1 VTLGRLH
8 FPRPQQFRR
17 EDRPEGLPWLD
28 PLANCSAAKAEEN
41 ERSTFELCELR
52 RSESPHPLVNVGPS
66 HCRQLVDH
74 QKAGL
79 SYARGSVG
87 RDGEPQERSVDV
99 GRGERTDRHRIRFE
113 AIVLDDQCR
122 ARFGC
127 VDAVSNQPDL
137 SALHSTQS
145 AEIASTKA

>member
-1 VTLGRLH
+1 MEYRSQIL
-8 FPRPQQFRR
+8 
-17 EDRPEGLPWLD
+17 E
-28 PLANCSAAKAEEN
+28 PLAPSILNRPATPRSAGKAEEN

-52 RSESPHPLVNVGPS
+52 RSESPHPLVNAGPS

-74 QKAGL
+74 QKTGL
-79 SYARGSVG
+79 SYARGGVG

-99 GRGERTDRHRIRFE
+99 ASRERTDRHRIRFE
-113 AIVLDDQCR
+113 AIILDDQCR

-127 VDAVSNQPDL
+127 VDAASDQPDL

-145 AEIASTKA
+145 AEIASTNA